1 MDGIMETRSI
11 RLEGNHVTLEPLG
24 LEHFEP
30 LCEIGLDP
38 PLWEWTISD
47 VRSPADMRAW
57 IDDALR
63 DRDAGYALP
72 FVIRER
78 ASGRAAG
85 STRYG
90 NIDRFNRRV
99 EIGWTWIGSAWQRT
113 AINTESKYL
122 LLGHAF
128 ETLGCHRVELKTD
141 VLNER
146 SRRAILRI
154 GATEEGVLR
163 RHAVTATG
171 RIRDTVYY
179 SIIAEEWPTVRTRL
193 EELLERPG
201 DVSVGRSGRAV
212 AR

>member
-1 MDGIMETRSI
+1 MDGVMEIQPI
-11 RLEGNHVTLEPLG
+11 RLEGSHVALEPLG
-24 LEHFEP
+24 LEHFEA

-38 PLWEWTISD
+38 SLWEWTISD

-63 DRDAGYALP
+63 ARDAGSALP
-72 FVIRER
+72 FIIRDR

-90 NIDRFNRRV
+90 NIDGSNRRV

-113 AINTESKYL
+113 RINTESKYL
-122 LLGHAF
+122 LLRHAF
-128 ETLGCHRVELKTD
+128 ETVGCHRVELKTD

-154 GATEEGVLR
+154 GATEEGILR

-179 SIIAEEWPTVRTRL
+179 SVVAEEWPTVRTRL
-193 EELLERPG
+193 EALLERSIDSG
-201 DVSVGRSGRAV
+201 GRV
-212 AR
+212 QP